1 MQPDSPARTL
11 LVFRLYAPEM
21 MFYIGFRLV
30 KRKQA
35 LRGRNLPR
43 PCCARCPNQ
52 AGWVNNPDAPRRLL
66 VVGAVFFLP
75 FIDPL
80 IP

>member
-11 LVFRLYAPEM
+11 LVFRLYAPET

-35 LRGRNLPR
+35 LRGRNLPTTMLR
-43 PCCARCPNQ
+43 TVPEPSR
-52 AGWVNNPDAPRRLL
+52 
-66 VVGAVFFLP
+66 VGE
-75 FIDPL
+75 
-80 IP
+80 